1 MKKLIA
7 QIKAKISD
15 HQFEKSER
23 RIQKFVEEYNQ
34 KNKLQQIILD
44 VDSLS
49 TSTGAGLYD
58 YTLLHSYI
66 RERKPT
72 YILECGTGK
81 STWILADALKKNFEE
96 FGIKGKLISME
107 NIHQYYTEACNNLPK
122 EIADFVEIHFSEL
135 EDYSFSIFTGNSYKN
150 IPEYPYE
157 FIFIDGPDDP
167 YVGEYTALKRPN
179 MDLIKLLHKTTNPIT
194 AVIDYRLPTV
204 IAYGIVFGKKKVQF
218 LKPWN
223 IGLIENITK
232 NDILISKENMVQ
244 MQILKDVATYEF
256 KQPSWINV

>member
-66 RERKPT
+66 REIKPT

-81 STWILADALKKNFEE
+81 STWILADVLKKNFEE

-122 EIADFVEIHFSEL
+122 EIADVVEIHLSE
-135 EDYSFSIFTGNSYKN
+135 
-150 IPEYPYE
+150 
-157 FIFIDGPDDP
+157 
-167 YVGEYTALKRPN
+167 
-179 MDLIKLLHKTTNPIT
+179 
-194 AVIDYRLPTV
+194 
-204 IAYGIVFGKKKVQF
+204 
-218 LKPWN
+218 
-223 IGLIENITK
+223 
-232 NDILISKENMVQ
+232 
-244 MQILKDVATYEF
+244 
-256 KQPSWINV
+256 

>member
-1 MKKLIA
+1 MKKIIELLKVK
-7 QIKAKISD
+7 IKGYIYLRNEAKIQS
-15 HQFEKSER
+15 FVKS
-23 RIQKFVEEYNQ
+23 YNQ
-34 KNKLQQIILD
+34 KNKLQQIITD

-58 YTLLHSYI
+58 YTLLHAYI

-81 STWILADALKKNFEE
+81 STWIMADALKKNFEE
-96 FGIKGKLISME
+96 FGIKGKVISME
-107 NIHQYYTEACNNLPK
+107 NIHQYYAEACTNLPK
-122 EIADFVEIHFSEL
+122 EFADFVEIHFSEL
-135 EDYSFSIFTGNSYKN
+135 EDFSFSIFTGNSYKN
-150 IPEYPYE
+150 IPDYPYN

-167 YVGEYTALKRPN
+167 YVGEYTPLKRPN

-204 IAYGIVFGKKKVQF
+204 IAYGIIFGKQKVQF

-223 IGLIENITK
+223 IGLLENVTK
-232 NDILISKENMVQ
+232 NDILINQENMVQ
-244 MQILKDVATYEF
+244 IQILKDVATYGF
-256 KQPSWINV
+256 KQPSWINI